1 MAKEFYND
9 LINYVSKSD
18 TSNANALLMTEVGKS
33 LAKDKSNF
41 IELLTSSGV
50 PANDS
55 MSDIELIDAFIGSLP
70 SNKSLMIGTAYTI
83 NKKNAFLNAD
93 GEEQVSDNGVKVTY
107 KVLYDYYNNPEYYSN
122 LAADPVSAIAQGVGA
137 LANLGT
143 AGIGASQK
151 RKYGATDALTK
162 QAESRSQLVQS
173 VLAQRQAETLAKQ
186 KAVESKAKTKKIL
199 LIGGASLIGLVLI
212 GIIVYKI
219 KNK

>member
-33 LAKDKSNF
+33 LVKDKANF
-41 IELLTSSGV
+41 VELLTTSGV

-70 SNKSLMIGTAYTI
+70 SNKTLMIGTAYMI

-93 GEEQVSDNGVKVTY
+93 GEEQISDNGVKVSY
-107 KVLYDYYNNPEYYSN
+107 KVLYNYFNDEETSN
-122 LAADPVSAIAQGVGA
+122 AVGAIAAGVGA
-137 LANLGT
+137 LANLGS
-143 AGIGASQK
+143 AGIAASQK
-151 RKYGATDALTK
+151 KKYGATDALTK

-186 KAVESKAKTKKIL
+186 KAAESKAKTKKIL

-212 GIIVYKI
+212 GVIVYKI

>member
-18 TSNANALLMTEVGKS
+18 TSNANSLLMKEVGKS
-33 LAKDKSNF
+33 LVKDRENF

-50 PANDS
+50 GANNS
-55 MSDIELIDAFIGSLP
+55 MNDVELIDAFIGSLP
-70 SNKSLMIGTAYTI
+70 NNKTLMIGTAYMV

-93 GEEQVSDNGVKVTY
+93 GEEQVSDSGVKVTY
-107 KVLYDYYNNPEYYSN
+107 KVLYDYYNNPEEYSN

-137 LANLGT
+137 LANLGS
-143 AGIGASQK
+143 AGISASQK
-151 RKYGATDALTK
+151 KKFGATDALTK

-173 VLAQRQAETLAKQ
+173 VLAQRQAETVAKQ
-186 KAVESKAKTKKIL
+186 KAAESKAKTKKIL
-199 LIGGASLIGLVLI
+199 LIGGASLVGLVLI

>member
-33 LAKDKSNF
+33 LVKDKANF
-41 IELLTSSGV
+41 VELLTTSGV

-70 SNKSLMIGTAYTI
+70 SNKSLMIGTAYMI

-107 KVLYDYYNNPEYYSN
+107 KVLYDFYNNEDYSN

-151 RKYGATDALTK
+151 KKYGATDALTK

-173 VLAQRQAETLAKQ
+173 VLAERQAETVAKQ
-186 KAVESKAKTKKIL
+186 KAAESKAKTKKIL

>member
-18 TSNANALLMTEVGKS
+18 TSNANSLLMGEVGKS
-33 LAKDKSNF
+33 LVKDKENF

-50 PANDS
+50 AANSS
-55 MSDIELIDAFIGSLP
+55 MNDVELIDAFIKSLP
-70 SNKSLMIGTAYTI
+70 TNKTLMIGTAYMI

-93 GEEQVSDNGVKVTY
+93 GEEQISNNGVKVSY
-107 KVLYDYYNNPEYYSN
+107 KVMYDYFNGEDFSN

-137 LANLGT
+137 LANLGS
-143 AGIGASQK
+143 AGIAASQK
-151 RKYGATDALTK
+151 KKYGATDLLSK

-173 VLAQRQAETLAKQ
+173 VLAQRQAETQAKQ
-186 KAVESKAKTKKIL
+186 KAAESKAKTKKIL
-199 LIGGASLIGLVLI
+199 LIGGASLIGLTLI
-212 GIIVYKI
+212 GFIIYKI

>member
-1 MAKEFYND
+1 
-9 LINYVSKSD
+9 
-18 TSNANALLMTEVGKS
+18 
-33 LAKDKSNF
+33 
-41 IELLTSSGV
+41 
-50 PANDS
+50 
-55 MSDIELIDAFIGSLP
+55 
-70 SNKSLMIGTAYTI
+70 MIGTAYTI

-93 GEEQVSDNGVKVTY
+93 GEEQISDNGVKVSY
-107 KVLYDYYNNPEYYSN
+107 KVLYDYFNNEETSN
-122 LAADPVSAIAQGVGA
+122 AVGAIAAGVGA

-186 KAVESKAKTKKIL
+186 KAAESKAKTKKIL